1 MRACFLH
8 ELKIVR
14 EQPWLQAMLWWLPL
28 LMFVCLWLVFSS
40 GTARN
45 LPIGVVDNDHSV
57 ISRGLIRYYDASP
70 TLAVT
75 QQYTSIQQGSAA
87 LKNAD
92 IYALVVIPHDTYKQ
106 TLLGESPTVT
116 AFYNSQFILTGK
128 LINSAMQQ
136 AQGTYN
142 AGIEVMSSLSKGN
155 ITPTQALAKAVP
167 IRSQITPLFN
177 SNSHYGQFLVSAAIP
192 AIWQIVIVATTILTI
207 AVEQRKQG
215 LSAWLNPHPGQTL
228 LMKLLPYTGVYWLQ
242 GVVFLWGMYVWLDW
256 PMHGS
261 WWILM
266 IAQLCMVL
274 ACQSVGA
281 LFYMLTQ
288 NVTRSMSFVAAFTAP
303 AFAFMG
309 ITFPA
314 SDMPFLAQFW
324 RALLPVSHYIELQV
338 NQVNNGV
345 GLAQSIG
352 QIFALL
358 CYGLV
363 LAIAIWLA
371 VGIANKAKK
380 ANKANKAKNN
390 AVEQVDL

>member
-1 MRACFLH
+1 
-8 ELKIVR
+8 
-14 EQPWLQAMLWWLPL
+14 
-28 LMFVCLWLVFSS
+28 
-40 GTARN
+40 
-45 LPIGVVDNDHSV
+45 
-57 ISRGLIRYYDASP
+57 
-70 TLAVT
+70 
-75 QQYTSIQQGSAA
+75 
-87 LKNAD
+87 
-92 IYALVVIPHDTYKQ
+92 
-106 TLLGESPTVT
+106 
-116 AFYNSQFILTGK
+116 
-128 LINSAMQQ
+128 
-136 AQGTYN
+136 
-142 AGIEVMSSLSKGN
+142 
-155 ITPTQALAKAVP
+155 
-167 IRSQITPLFN
+167 
-177 SNSHYGQFLVSAAIP
+177 
-192 AIWQIVIVATTILTI
+192 
-207 AVEQRKQG
+207 
-215 LSAWLNPHPGQTL
+215 
-228 LMKLLPYTGVYWLQ
+228 
-242 GVVFLWGMYVWLDW
+242 MYVWLDW

-261 WWILM
+261 WGIL
-266 IAQLCMVL
+266 ITVQLLMVL